1 MDDQTQSNPPDL
13 TELQARHESED
24 PDIDPYD
31 VALLFNQV
39 GSELSKVDSQSVS
52 QSTRAA
58 MQLEKQQVFKGL
70 KNKAPQPQTPQTPQ
84 SQTPQP
90 KAPPPIPAEVAPR
103 RPMVAAVGT
112 DVEKRVAA
120 LEKSLKRVES
130 FSNAYQKAKKIKRG
144 VKYNVSSNSMKGEIK
159 DAEVLLEYV
168 LCEISKGVKSITIKI
183 CED

>member
-1 MDDQTQSNPPDL
+1 MDDQTQSNQPDL

-52 QSTRAA
+52 QSTKSA
-58 MQLEKQQVFKGL
+58 MQLEKQQVFRGL
-70 KNKAPQPQTPQTPQ
+70 KSKAPQSQTPQ
-84 SQTPQP
+84 SQTPPP
-90 KAPPPIPAEVAPR
+90 KTPQLPPIPAKVAPT
-103 RPMVAAVGT
+103 RPMVTAVGA

-120 LEKSLKRVES
+120 LEKTLKKVES

-159 DAEVLLEYV
+159 DAEVLLEYI